1 MKTFLNNAFILEVT
15 NFKLYNT
22 DYECPDKKKHNKINL
37 KMSEFWIEEIK
48 KFSLSLRS
56 CLFIII
62 VNIFAKHEHL
72 STYVDNSIYSIILFY
87 NSIYKLI
94 YKI

>member
-37 KMSEFWIEEIK
+37 KMSELWIEEI
-48 KFSLSLRS
+48 
-56 CLFIII
+56 I
-62 VNIFAKHEHL
+62 VSFFRIR
-72 STYVDNSIYSIILFY
+72 
-87 NSIYKLI
+87 
-94 YKI
+94 